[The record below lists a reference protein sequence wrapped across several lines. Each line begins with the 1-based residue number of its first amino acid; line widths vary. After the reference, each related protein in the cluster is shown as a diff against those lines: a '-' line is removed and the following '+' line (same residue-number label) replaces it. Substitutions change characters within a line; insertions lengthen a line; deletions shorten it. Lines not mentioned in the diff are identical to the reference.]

1 MNNEKEYFKRLII
14 ECLGDLLQ
22 DKNLLDKLMEAI
34 PNNTPVKRVDEIGN
48 NLKDALLR
56 LPNAKANSETT
67 KSVMIDAQK
76 WIDAK
81 EKDVKKPTTNDYVA
95 HAKSVKHKKKIVDMA
110 KNEERKREKDCI
122 DKIKS
127 LKMDEWII

>member
-1 MNNEKEYFKRLII
+1 MNDKSGLKLLII
-14 ECLGDLLQ
+14 EVLGELLK

-76 WIDAK
+76 WIEAK
-81 EKDVKKPTTNDYVA
+81 EKDVKKPNTNEYVA
-95 HAKSVKHKKKIVDMA
+95 HAKSIKHKKKIVDMA
-110 KNEERKREKDCI
+110 KNEARKREKDCI

-127 LKMDEWII
+127 LKMEDWVI